1 VNAQLD
7 DVKDRARAAFLGLA
21 VGDALGA
28 TVEFMR
34 PDEIRR
40 ERGIHREIV
49 GGGWL
54 HLRPGRVTDDTE
66 MSLCLA
72 RAIGASAGW
81 SPRAAA
87 DLLVKWMRAGP
98 IDIGSTCRAGI
109 RRYMLEGTLEGPVKE
124 WDAGNGAAM
133 RMVPVALLTLGD
145 DAALARIAVEQG
157 HLTHNHPLSDAAS
170 VLVGR
175 LLHAACLGRS
185 MRRLRAVAEEAIA
198 AHPRLGFEPYDGQ
211 ASGYVA
217 ETLRTVLHFL
227 FSTRS
232 FEECVVGVVN
242 QGGDADTTGAIAGA
256 IAAAYYGPEE
266 IPRRWLKKLDRAL
279 VAEIRALSEQL
290 VGLSGVWPGD

>member
-1 VNAQLD
+1 MNAQLD

-87 DLLVKWMRAGP
+87 DQLVKWMRAGP

-109 RRYMLEGTLEGPVKE
+109 RRYMLEGTLEGPVNE

-185 MRRLRAVAEEAIA
+185 MRFLRAVAEEAVA
-198 AHPRLGFEPYDGQ
+198 AHPKLAFEPYDGQ

-227 FSTRS
+227 FTTRS
-232 FEECVVGVVN
+232 FEECVVAVVN

-256 IAAAYYGPEE
+256 IAGAYYGPDE
-266 IPRRWLKKLDRAL
+266 IPRRWLKRLDRTL
-279 VAEIRALSEQL
+279 VAEVSALSERL